1 MFDRQTKKFCSAVV
15 DALPELSE
23 DVMQGWIGNPMGL
36 QKVLLIALRL
46 PQVVPTP
53 EPPLDFIIRV
63 DRSVRPTYPEWMKKV
78 MHPDLEGTGPAEYD
92 LQRQIEE
99 WPHDDQKTG
108 VVSGNIIYKALKHD
122 NALADQLGLADLF
135 AIQVKGIAVFR
146 KLFAGKAV
154 FGWKSVVEDRCG
166 HLYVPYLYEGGDG
179 VVLYWSWLGS
189 VWVSYNPA
197 LRFRK

>member
-1 MFDRQTKKFCSAVV
+1 M
-15 DALPELSE
+15 
-23 DVMQGWIGNPMGL
+23 I
-36 QKVLLIALRL
+36 
-46 PQVVPTP
+46 VPITRP
-53 EPPLDFIIRV
+53 IVTQPTLDFIVRV

-99 WPHDDQKTG
+99 WPHDDPKTG